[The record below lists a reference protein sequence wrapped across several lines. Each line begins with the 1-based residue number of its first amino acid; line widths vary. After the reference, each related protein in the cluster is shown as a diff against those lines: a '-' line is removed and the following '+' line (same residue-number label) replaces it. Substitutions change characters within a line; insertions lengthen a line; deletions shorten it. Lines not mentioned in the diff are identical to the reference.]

1 MTKRLCALLMT
12 AAISGCSGRPAEAPR
27 EAEQREQPNPKSL
40 HGHDDEPGH
49 AMLPTRVRLAAQ
61 VIRDAQIKTA
71 EVKREAL
78 AATIDLPGE
87 VSFDPDKTASVSA
100 LVSGRIEAV
109 SFSEGQHVKKGDV
122 LATIRVLDLGKVRA
136 AFTATSAKAAA
147 ARSNADRLEALA
159 DKRLAAAQEV
169 LAARADADALEADA
183 RAAEQE
189 LRALGTDSLGTN
201 AASELRVRA
210 PISADVVFRNAVVG
224 QTVTA
229 EHVLAT
235 LTDLRELWFLGR
247 VFEKS
252 LASIQRGAP
261 VEIHLNAYPQEAFS
275 GSVDYLST
283 QVDPA
288 ARTVTARIRI
298 HNRGDL
304 LRVGLFGV
312 ARVATGVA
320 ADALLPTIVV
330 PRNAVT
336 EIGDKPVVFVRQPD
350 GDFDMHEI
358 VLGQGALGKIQVLN
372 GLREGE
378 QVVVDGVFTLKSAVL
393 KSTFGEAE

>member
-1 MTKRLCALLMT
+1 MCALLMT
-12 AAISGCSGRPAEAPR
+12 AAISGCSDRPAETPH
-27 EAEQREQPNPKSL
+27 EAEQREQPNPKPL

-49 AMLPTRVRLAAQ
+49 ATLPTRVRLAAQ
-61 VIRDAQIKTA
+61 VISDAQIKTA

-100 LVSGRIEAV
+100 LVSGRIESV

-147 ARSNADRLEALA
+147 ARSNADRLQVLA

-189 LRALGTDSLGTN
+189 LRALGTDSLGAN

-235 LTDLRELWFLGR
+235 LTDLRKLWFLGR

-298 HNRGDL
+298 SNRGDL

-312 ARVATGVA
+312 ARVATDVA
-320 ADALLPTIVV
+320 EDALHPTIVV

-336 EIGDKPVVFVRQPD
+336 EIGDKPVVFVRQAD
-350 GDFDMHEI
+350 GDFDMHEV
-358 VLGQGALGKIQVLN
+358 VLGQGALGKVQVLN

-378 QVVVDGVFTLKSAVL
+378 RVVVDGVFTLKSVVL

>member
-1 MTKRLCALLMT
+1 MA
-12 AAISGCSGRPAEAPR
+12 AAISGCSDRPTETPRQAEPR
-27 EAEQREQPNPKSL
+27 EPQNPKPL
-40 HGHDDEPGH
+40 HGHADEPGH
-49 AMLPTRVRLAAQ
+49 ATLPTRVRLAAQ
-61 VIRDAQIKTA
+61 VISDARIKTA

-100 LVSGRIEAV
+100 LVSGRIESV
-109 SFSEGQHVKKGDV
+109 RFSEGQHVKKGDV
-122 LATIRVLDLGKVRA
+122 LASIRVLDLGKARA

-147 ARSNADRLEALA
+147 ARSNADRLQVLA

-183 RAAEQE
+183 RAAEQA
-189 LRALGTDSLGTN
+189 LHALGTDSLGAN
-201 AASELRVRA
+201 AASELLVRA

-298 HNRGDL
+298 HNRGEL

-350 GDFDMHEI
+350 GDFDMHDI
-358 VLGQGALGKIQVLN
+358 VLGQGALGKVQVLN

-378 QVVVDGVFTLKSAVL
+378 QVVIDGVFTLKSAVL